1 MNTTEERNKKKT
13 KSKENKKH
21 PYKVGGSNRIKD
33 GYVVKQFAVNIAKNK
48 KGGIGDIFGAI
59 SFFVVGFLLG
69 HFFGQKLMDMFIQ
82 MIRRLITNGFSGS
95 V

>member
-21 PYKVGGSNRIKD
+21 PYKVGGSNRIR
-33 GYVVKQFAVNIAKNK
+33 NK